1 MGLNEIQPGRE
12 CQLAT
17 NGPELKE
24 SVIDLLQSL
33 IKWSSKQMAIYSSFI
48 NIYCLA
54 IRYKEIL
61 HSLFLFFLAGL
72 CEIGGGY
79 LIWLLLRED
88 YGWIFG
94 AFGGLVL
101 FLYGVVPTFQKSY
114 FHRIYAAYG
123 GIFIVM
129 ALSWGFFFEGIIPD
143 TFDILG
149 TVVASIGIII
159 IFYCPRKPKDDK
171 IGISS
176 SA

>member
-1 MGLNEIQPGRE
+1 
-12 CQLAT
+12 
-17 NGPELKE
+17 
-24 SVIDLLQSL
+24 
-33 IKWSSKQMAIYSSFI
+33 MAI
-48 NIYCLA
+48 IY
-54 IRYKEIL
+54 KGIL

-79 LIWLLLRED
+79 LIWLWIRED
-88 YGWIFG
+88 YGWGFG
-94 AFGGLVL
+94 VFGGLVL
-101 FLYGVVPTFQKSY
+101 FLYGIVPTFQKSY

-149 TVVASIGIII
+149 TIVASIGIII
-159 IFYCPRKPKDDK
+159 IFYYPRKTAGDE

-176 SA
+176 SI